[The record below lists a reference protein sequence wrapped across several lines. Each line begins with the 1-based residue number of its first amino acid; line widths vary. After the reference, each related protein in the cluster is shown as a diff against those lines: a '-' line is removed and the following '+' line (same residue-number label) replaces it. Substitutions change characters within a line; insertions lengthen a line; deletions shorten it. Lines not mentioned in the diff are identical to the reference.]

1 MFALNFISE
10 HNEQLLLSRQKTATI
25 RPGDIRDIYPEHS
38 IVWVTFGQRYGT
50 KKRLYKAVIDRV
62 LTKRYTDL
70 TSMELA
76 HQNPEIKN
84 VEELI
89 RIFEDIYEKQ
99 IHIDDI
105 VTVIH
110 FSEIVEE

>member
-10 HNEQLLLSRQKTATI
+10 HNEKLLLSRQKSATI
-25 RPGDIRDIYPEHS
+25 RPGDLRDVYPENS
-38 IVWVTFGQRYGT
+38 IVWVTVGKRYGQ
-50 KKRLYKAVIDRV
+50 KKRLFTAIIDRV
-62 LTKRYTDL
+62 LTKKYRDL
-70 TSMELA
+70 TTKELE

-89 RIFEDIYEKQ
+89 KIFEDIYEKQ
-99 IHIDDI
+99 IHIDDT

-110 FSEIVEE
+110 FSEIEE